1 MNQQI
6 EYDKLLKD
14 FRDLQ
19 LRVTRFSAIEQE
31 LINTRDKLDQEL
43 ELYKRMQHYNS
54 EMLKRKNDDDF
65 FGFVTEGFVD
75 VLEVESAIIIFK
87 SFEFDKPK
95 LYSEGIRVEF
105 NEIEYFKELQ
115 LFLSSFEPNECV
127 TASKEVLFNFH
138 TLAELGSALV
148 TSFSDATLGYQV
160 YVLAGISISNTK
172 LYKPIGES
180 QKTLFKLFSQQAE
193 SVLASRKR
201 SEKIE
206 NQIERISESEK
217 ELKKLSLIATRTKNG
232 VIITDTFGQIEWV
245 NDAFTQITG
254 YHLDEVMGR
263 KPKDF
268 LQGHDTDTP
277 ELQDL
282 KKALWSKKDT
292 EVTLVNYDKQG
303 NPYFNQLEVISVFD
317 DKGKHV
323 NFIALQRDITNEIEA
338 QSQILKMN
346 SRFELISRQSRIG
359 IWEWDSKTNQVE
371 WNDVLYE
378 ICGIS
383 KRIRKENLLDTWK
396 TCLHE
401 EDAQAVVNYLTSLMN
416 GEVESASY
424 TYRLIRQTD
433 SAVRFIQASII
444 AERGM
449 NGEVLRLVGSSMDI
463 SELRELQ
470 ESLENAVAE
479 RDASI
484 TRMNILKDFYE
495 SILAHSPSQIQVFD
509 PNLRLSFS
517 NIAHIRCNSHWNLPL
532 YKDFHE
538 HAQVAP
544 ESRMTLLNS
553 INEAVSD
560 QKLIQVEDHYLNA
573 KDEEVFVLRSILP
586 HYSESGE
593 LENVIVI
600 GIDITELKNAQDALI
615 ENNQELKKIN
625 LELDNFVYS
634 ISHDLR
640 SPLLSIKGII
650 SLIRHQGNIDEQ
662 SKKFLDLADTS
673 VVRLD
678 NTIQEILEYSR
689 NSRLDIVNDEFNMDD
704 LIQNVFDD
712 LKFSVSEEI
721 SLNLHHQGNALV
733 YADRARI
740 NILLKNILGNSVKYR
755 RANVESEIHVDVQ
768 VDSNQL
774 FLEITDNGQ
783 GIAEEHL
790 HKVFKMFYRATTASV
805 GTGLGLY
812 ICQEIIT
819 KLGGT
824 IQIDSK
830 LGVGTRIKIQ
840 IPLTSK
846 L

>member
-1 MNQQI
+1 MSQKV

-54 EMLKRKNDDDF
+54 EMLKRKNDDEF
-65 FGFVTEGFVD
+65 FGLVTEGFVD
-75 VLEVESAIIIFK
+75 VMEVENTLILFK
-87 SFEFDKPK
+87 CTEFENPRM
-95 LYSEGIRVEF
+95 YSEGMKVSFEAA
-105 NEIEYFKELQ
+105 EYFKELQ

-127 TASKEVLFNFH
+127 YASKEILFNFH

-148 TSFSDATLGYQV
+148 SSFRDETLGYQV
-160 YVLAGISISNTK
+160 FVLSGISIANTK

-180 QKTLFKLFSQQAE
+180 QKTLFKLFLQQAE

-206 NQIERISESEK
+206 NQIKLISESEK
-217 ELKKLSLIATRTKNG
+217 ELKKLSLIATRTKSG

-245 NDAFTQITG
+245 NDAFTHITG
-254 YHLDEVMGR
+254 YHLDEVMGK

-268 LQGHDTDTP
+268 LQGHDTDSL

-323 NFIALQRDITNEIEA
+323 NFIALQRDITSEIEA

-359 IWEWDSKTNQVE
+359 IWEWDAQSKLVE
-371 WNDVLYE
+371 WNEVLFE
-378 ICGIS
+378 ILGIS
-383 KRIRKENLLDTWK
+383 KRVKKEVLLDTWK
-396 TCLHE
+396 NCLHE
-401 EDAQAVVNYLTSLMN
+401 EDAQFVLNKLTSVMN
-416 GEVESASY
+416 GELETAEY
-424 TYRLIRQTD
+424 TYRIVRQTD
-433 SAVRFIQASII
+433 QVIRYIQASIVS
-444 AERGM
+444 ERGM
-449 NGEVLRLVGSSMDI
+449 QGEVLRLVGSSMDI
-463 SELRELQ
+463 SELK
-470 ESLENAVAE
+470 S
-479 RDASI
+479 
-484 TRMNILKDFYE
+484 
-495 SILAHSPSQIQVFD
+495 
-509 PNLRLSFS
+509 
-517 NIAHIRCNSHWNLPL
+517 
-532 YKDFHE
+532 
-538 HAQVAP
+538 
-544 ESRMTLLNS
+544 
-553 INEAVSD
+553 
-560 QKLIQVEDHYLNA
+560 
-573 KDEEVFVLRSILP
+573 
-586 HYSESGE
+586 
-593 LENVIVI
+593 
-600 GIDITELKNAQDALI
+600 AQDALI
-615 ENNQELKKIN
+615 ANNQELKKIN

-650 SLIRHQGNIDEQ
+650 SLIRHQGSIDEQ
-662 SKKFLDLADTS
+662 SRKFLDLADTS

-689 NSRLDIVNDEFNMDD
+689 NSRLDIVNEEFSIDD
-704 LIQNVFDD
+704 VIQNVFDD

-721 SLNLHHQGNALV
+721 SLSLHHQGSALV

-755 RANVESEIHVDVQ
+755 RADAQSEIHVNVEVRENEIELDV
-768 VDSNQL
+768 
-774 FLEITDNGQ
+774 TDNGQ
-783 GIAEEHL
+783 GIAEEHVE
-790 HKVFKMFYRATTASV
+790 KVFNMFYRATTTSV

-812 ICQEIIT
+812 ICHEIIT

-830 LGVGTRIKIQ
+830 LGVGTRVKMI
-840 IPLTSK
+840 IPITA
-846 L
+846 